1 MDPMNCSSVTG
12 ASRLLELPD
21 ELKLEVV
28 QHVSYI
34 ATLADFVIIDL
45 ID

>member
-1 MDPMNCSSVTG
+1 MDPMECSSVTG
-12 ASRLLELPD
+12 VSRLLELPD

-28 QHVSYI
+28 QHVSQT
-34 ATLADFVIIDL
+34 ATLADLVIVDL

>member
-1 MDPMNCSSVTG
+1 MDPMDCSFVTG

-28 QHVSYI
+28 QHVSQT
-34 ATLADFVIIDL
+34 ATLADLVIVDL